1 MPILDD
7 FDKIKKLDKNG
18 VLGSIELLYS
28 QIRQVLEESRLIKV
42 PREYSKVK
50 NVVINGMGASNLG
63 ADIFKAVFSDKIKVP
78 VNIVPGYEI
87 PAYVSE
93 NTLYIISSYSGNTE
107 EPLSVYSEVKKRGA
121 KIMAITSGNSS
132 HLEKIIMKDNVPGYI
147 FKADKNPSGV
157 PRMGLGYSVFGMAV
171 MLAKTGLFAIDVKE
185 IEQIIT
191 DLELWDHELRPQ
203 IKTRNNTAKKL
214 AEKLHNRQI
223 VVVGAEFL
231 QGNLR
236 TLRNQ
241 ICETGKTFAGYLTL
255 PELNH
260 YAMEGLGNPGSNK
273 KNLAF
278 FFIDSSLYHPRVQK
292 RSELTKEVVKKN
304 GIKYVE
310 CRLKGRSKLEQAFEL
325 LQLGSWVTFYL
336 AMLNNENPAKNPW
349 VDWFKERLK

>member
-7 FDKIKKLDKNG
+7 LDKIKKLDKNG

-28 QIRQVLEESRLIKV
+28 QIRQVLDESRLIKI

-63 ADIFKAVFSDKIKVP
+63 AGIFKAVFNDKIKVP

-87 PAYVSE
+87 PAYVGE

-107 EPLSVYSEVKKRGA
+107 EPLSVYKEVKKRGA
-121 KIMAITSGNSS
+121 KMMAITSGGNSQ
-132 HLEKIIMKDNVPGYI
+132 LEKIMIKDNVPGYI
-147 FKADKNPSGV
+147 FKSDKNPSGV
-157 PRMGLGYSVFGMAV
+157 PRLGLGYSIFGMAV
-171 MLAKTGLFAIDVKE
+171 MLAKSGLFTIDVEE
-185 IEQIIT
+185 IKQIIT

-203 IKTRNNTAKKL
+203 IKTKTNPAKKL
-214 AEKLHNRQI
+214 AEKLYGKQI

-236 TLRNQ
+236 VLRNQ
-241 ICETGKTFAGYLTL
+241 ICETGKTFAGYLAL

-260 YAMEGLGNPGSNK
+260 YAMEGLGNPKSNK
-273 KNLAF
+273 NDLVF
-278 FFIDSSLYHPRVQK
+278 FFIDSLLYHPRIQK
-292 RSELTKEVVKKN
+292 RSGLTKEVVKKN
-304 GIKYVE
+304 GIKYVDFT
-310 CRLKGRSKLEQAFEL
+310 LKGRSKLEQAFEL

-349 VDWFKERLK
+349 VDWFKTRLK